1 MIYFNTE
8 SNTFDN
14 RIFEASI
21 TDKIQRKELVEDKEL
36 GKGNHSESKGEKKL
50 IGDRYYTMQLSQSL
64 DHAA

>member
-8 SNTFDN
+8 GNKFDN
-14 RIFEASI
+14 RKFEASI

-36 GKGNHSESKGEKKL
+36 GKCNHSESKGDRKL
-50 IGDRYYTMQLSQSL
+50 IGDRHYMMQLSQSH